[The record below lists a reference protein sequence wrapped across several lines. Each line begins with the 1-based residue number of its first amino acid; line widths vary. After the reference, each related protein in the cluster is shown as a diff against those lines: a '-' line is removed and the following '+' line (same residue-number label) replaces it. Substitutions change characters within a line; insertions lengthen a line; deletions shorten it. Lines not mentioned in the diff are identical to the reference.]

1 MFEEY
6 NLKVRWKI
14 NSKIIY
20 LIRTNYYTVISDVL
34 HARIKRDRKEQL
46 NCKLLKRYVVL
57 VVC

>member
-34 HARIKRDRKEQL
+34 HARIGIEKSNL
-46 NCKLLKRYVVL
+46 IASCSNVTLYS
-57 VVC
+57 